1 MALIS
6 RYAGSL
12 LGRLMLGYV
21 LVTAVLSAAWLWT
34 LYGPLTETVFRL
46 QEKDLR
52 VVAQSTATLIA
63 SANAPLEELL
73 DTVVAGTDLR
83 LTVVA
88 LDGTV
93 LADTEAARTSLGDLA
108 QRPEI
113 RAALAGDVGVSRRVS
128 PARGLEELFVA
139 VPGTLADEPVAVR
152 ASQPVTRIRN
162 LSAQTRRLGLGLLAA
177 ALLTATFVATR
188 AARATTDPVRRLSS
202 AAERMASGDLTV
214 ALPDV
219 PSDLAGLAR
228 SLEDLASQIRA
239 RLDALETERR
249 TLRATLDG
257 LDVAV
262 LLIDDGVIRFANRTA
277 DTMFRAPEHGWV
289 GTPVTEATLPSAL
302 AETIAEHLDT
312 PEVSALELPPE
323 PTGRTLRVLISPL
336 ERSDAGKRTI
346 VVIADVTERAR
357 LDRVRRDFVAN
368 ASHELKTPAA
378 GIRLLAQA
386 AESAA
391 ADGDSEQALAF
402 TRQIEAETE
411 RLQQLVNDLLDL
423 SRLESAPR
431 TDALAD
437 VREAVERA
445 VISHRASA
453 ERKGLTL
460 RVHADAVRGGDVF
473 VCADPTDLAIALDNL
488 LDNAI
493 AYTDEGAVDLTV
505 DVERDEVVFTVSDTG
520 PGIAPEHH
528 QRIFER
534 FYRVDKGRSREMG
547 GTGLGLALVRHVAER
562 NGGSITL
569 ASEVGKGSSFT
580 LRLPRAR

>member
-1 MALIS
+1 MALLS

-12 LGRLMLGYV
+12 LGRLALGYV
-21 LVTAVLSAAWLWT
+21 LVTAILSGAWLWT

-46 QEKDLR
+46 QEKNLR
-52 VVAQSTATLIA
+52 AVAQSA
-63 SANAPLEELL
+63 SVLLSAADVPLQ
-73 DTVVAGTDLR
+73 DTVRRLAVGTDLR
-83 LTVVA
+83 LTVIDA
-88 LDGTV
+88 DGVV
-93 LADTEAARTSLGDLA
+93 LADSAADPRA
-108 QRPEI
+108 MENHRHRPEV
-113 RAALAGDVGVSRRVS
+113 RTALLGGVGVSRRVS
-128 PARGLEELFVA
+128 PTRGLEELYVA
-139 VPGTLADEPVAVR
+139 VPGTLADEPIAVR

-177 ALLTATFVATR
+177 ALVTATLVAVR
-188 AARATTDPVRRLSS
+188 AARATTEPVRRLSQ
-202 AAERMASGDLTV
+202 AAERMAAGDLAV
-214 ALPDV
+214 PLPEV

-228 SLEDLASQIRA
+228 SLEDLRSQIRA
-239 RLDALETERR
+239 RLDALETERK

-257 LDVAV
+257 LDVV
-262 LLIDDGVIRFANRTA
+262 VFLIDDGHIRFANRTA
-277 DTMFRAPEHGWV
+277 DTMFRAPEGGWV
-289 GTPVTEATLPSAL
+289 GTPVKEAGLPTAVT
-302 AETIAEHLDT
+302 AHITDHIDTIQPVAF
-312 PEVSALELPPE
+312 ELPPE
-323 PTGRTLRVLISPL
+323 ATGRTLRLLVSPL
-336 ERSDAGKRTI
+336 ERGEAGRRTI
-346 VVIADVTERAR
+346 VVISDVTERAR

-391 ADGDSEQALAF
+391 ADGDAEQALAF

-431 TDALAD
+431 SDELAD

-445 VISHRASA
+445 AISHRASA
-453 ERKGLTL
+453 DRKGLKL
-460 RVHADAVRGGDVF
+460 SMRAEAVRGGDVF

-493 AYTDEGAVDLTV
+493 AYTDEGEVALEVR
-505 DVERDEVVFTVSDTG
+505 VEDEEVVFTVSDTG

-562 NGGSITL
+562 NGGSISL
-569 ASEVGKGSSFT
+569 SSEVGKGSSFT